1 MEIAIG
7 SDHAGYELKE
17 LVKKHLQERG
27 HNIRDFG
34 TESTE
39 STDYPDFAEKV
50 GKVVAAGDFERGIL
64 ICGTGIGI
72 SIAAN
77 KIPGVYCGLV
87 GDCFSAKASRWHN
100 NTNVIALGARVI
112 GPGLALEIVD
122 TWLGTEFKG
131 ERHQKRIDKIVEI
144 EKRYLNL

>member
-1 MEIAIG
+1 MKIAIG

-27 HNIRDFG
+27 HGIRDFG
-34 TESTE
+34 TDSTE

-50 GKVVAAGDFERGIL
+50 GEAVAAGDFERGIL

-77 KIPGVYCGLV
+77 KIPGVY
-87 GDCFSAKASRWHN
+87 
-100 NTNVIALGARVI
+100 VIALGARVI
-112 GPGLALEIVD
+112 GPGLALEIID
-122 TWLGTEFKG
+122 TWLETKFKG
-131 ERHQKRIDKIVEI
+131 DRHQRRIDKIVEI
-144 EKRYLNL
+144 EKRYSQ